1 MPTSPADES
10 PETLEDLVAQLKRAN
25 RALDKARD
33 KEAAIKRIRDSLVE
47 RIHELTKP
55 SGQ

>member
-1 MPTSPADES
+1 MPTTPADES
-10 PETLEDLVAQLKRAN
+10 PETLSSLMADLKRAE
-25 RALDKARD
+25 RKLEKARTTLL
-33 KEAAIKRIRDSLVE
+33 AAGLARDTIRE